1 MQTAVSC
8 IKEIFPNSKVTPNGT
23 NNYPIRVKI
32 TAEYG
37 GQKVD
42 IWSGSQKDLFR
53 KYGAKRQRSMEQIK
67 EYLTEYAEDAMGN

>member
-1 MQTAVSC
+1 M
-8 IKEIFPNSKVTPNGT
+8 TPNGT

-53 KYGAKRQRSMEQIK
+53 KYATKREKSIEQIK
-67 EYLTEYAEDAMGN
+67 QFLTEYAEDVVG